1 MQRTNIYS
9 FLQHFRTKIEID
21 TILKIDNLPNIE
33 GVKSLQ
39 SFIGVSQTTFLLGQ
53 RRVAEYVAGDNR
65 LFVGEVLPLNRLAN
79 QEHVYK

>member
-1 MQRTNIYS
+1 
-9 FLQHFRTKIEID
+9 
-21 TILKIDNLPNIE
+21 
-33 GVKSLQ
+33 LQ

-79 QEHVYK
+79 QEHVYN